1 MTNNVKRT
9 KMVTFAIT
17 TALASATLAGCSGSV
32 APEARVSAADAQD
45 AMAKGKTSAAI
56 THAEAAVLAEPQ
68 NVTHRVMLGAAYL
81 EAGRFMSAETSFAEA
96 MELGSRDPK
105 VIVSR
110 ALAQTAIGR
119 GDEALQL
126 LKQHQDQIDPADLGL
141 AYALSGEPGRGVLVL
156 TDALRAGMDSAKIRQ
171 NLAYSYAMNGDWRD
185 ARLMAAQDVPADQ
198 LGDRMTEWAQHTLD
212 GAHTLRVAAL
222 LGVAASADSG
232 RPAALALHNNQSV
245 EQLAMEVTG
254 SASKELP
261 PLPPS
266 PKRDLPPAVNGA
278 PASFKLDEEYAA
290 AQMNEGL
297 VQTPAAGGA
306 DQDGDGFVDVPEFAA
321 AEPAA
326 PAVPFKPAKAS
337 VSSPDF
343 LSDMDSDD
351 AEAGEIFEETYAVP
365 NARIAG
371 ADAEANPV
379 VGDTEQRAAKQGE
392 HFAQLGSFFTEA
404 DAKRAWRIFQSQYP
418 ELENKQMVITKAKV
432 RGKLYYRVSAADLA
446 QESASELCSVV
457 KSKGGGCFA
466 YGADNPLPGA
476 LERVT
481 RVARLS

>member
-110 ALAQTAIGR
+110 ALAQTAVGR
-119 GDEALQL
+119 GEEALRL
-126 LKQHQDQIDPADLGL
+126 LKNHQDQIDPADLGL
-141 AYALSGEPGRGVLVL
+141 AYALAGEPGRGVLVL

-222 LGVAASADSG
+222 LGVEASADSG
-232 RPAALALHNNQSV
+232 RPTALALHNNQSV

-254 SASKELP
+254 SATKELP

-290 AQMNEGL
+290 AQLHEGL
-297 VQTPAAGGA
+297 AQTPAAGGT
-306 DQDGDGFVDVPEFAA
+306 DYDSDGFVDVPEFAA
-321 AEPAA
+321 AEAA
-326 PAVPFKPAKAS
+326 PPAVPFKPAKTS
-337 VSSPDF
+337 VSSDF
-343 LSDMDSDD
+343 LSDTDADE
-351 AEAGEIFEETYAVP
+351 AEAGEIFDETYAVP

-371 ADAEANPV
+371 ADASSTPE
-379 VGDTEQRAAKQGE
+379 VGDSEQSVAKQGE

-404 DAKRAWRIFQSQYP
+404 DAKRAWRIFQSRYP

-446 QESASELCSVV
+446 QDSASELCSVV

-476 LERVT
+476 LDRVT